1 MRSCRRFVIGLVAV
15 ALLLGGART
24 LRAGLMDDPWALA
37 AWKGVMTFQA
47 HRDDPDV
54 TLDVDVEF
62 AVFAP
67 GAYENSGTDPS
78 GGTEYVYAYQVFND
92 RAGDTPVSSFTVG
105 LDPASDPDDIG
116 SDSGS
121 GTAGGTAPS
130 AKAFSGSPP
139 SSAVWYFFN
148 NTIDP
153 PPANEYSE
161 VLIFTSPN
169 APRWT
174 PSSLL
179 DSGLSDTQ
187 DLPSPVPE
195 PATLGLLAGG
205 AALAF
210 VLRKKRR

>member
-1 MRSCRRFVIGLVAV
+1 
-15 ALLLGGART
+15 
-24 LRAGLMDDPWALA
+24 MDDPWALA
-37 AWKGVMTFQA
+37 AWKGVTTFQA

-54 TLDVDVEF
+54 TLDVDVEY

-67 GAYENSGTDPS
+67 GDYKNSGTDPS
-78 GGTEYVYAYQVFND
+78 GDMEYVYAYQVFND

-105 LDPASDPDDIG
+105 LDLASDPDDIG

-130 AKAFSGSPP
+130 FSAFSGSPP
-139 SSAVWYFFN
+139 SSAVWYFFS

-153 PPANEYSE
+153 PNGYSE

-187 DLPSPVPE
+187 DLPSPG
-195 PATLGLLAGG
+195 PAPGPRGRVA
-205 AALAF
+205 
-210 VLRKKRR
+210 